1 MASRHPLP
9 ILARTVADIV
19 AGTNPV
25 AARIRDRSFRL
36 STEFINDVTSLLLI
50 GFPGRRPR
58 SLVDSKGRPRPTD
71 MDLASFLV
79 HLIEKATV
87 VELPDYE
94 TLLPK
99 ETRAGEHH
107 LTTTRYG
114 EVTKLV
120 SHREHLSFGVRL
132 KDMSVMERSPTE
144 NDKLGVERSF
154 AIVAHDGTWHQGW
167 HGISWQFR
175 EDEVGFRER
184 YSLLADKNHRGYL
197 YFAHPNRRH
206 SIFSRAHL
214 LLKLLW
220 QRLDDEI
227 NHWSVHLPDETT
239 PEAPAVTKRER
250 GKHVLVPIFV
260 MKLTGLPLTG
270 EYDELADDTGEM
282 VRSLVHFL
290 TEARTKV
297 QFLVRV
303 NEFAF
308 YQYGREKDYVAHW
321 IKSGVWHHFA
331 DTDAYRQR
339 ASLTLAPGVALG
351 YTVNM
356 VSKKVAAR

>member
-1 MASRHPLP
+1 MATRQPLP
-9 ILARTVADIV
+9 TLARTIADIV
-19 AGTNPV
+19 AGTDPV
-25 AARIRDRSFRL
+25 AARIRDRSFPL
-36 STEFINDVTSLLLI
+36 TAQFINDVTSLLLI
-50 GFPGRRPR
+50 GYPGRRPR
-58 SLVDSKGRPRPTD
+58 SQVDSKGRSRPTD

-79 HLIEKATV
+79 HLIEKSTI

-107 LTTTRYG
+107 LASTRYG
-114 EVTKLV
+114 EVINL
-120 SHREHLSFGVRL
+120 SSNREHLSFGVTL
-132 KDMSVMERSPTE
+132 KDMSMMKRSPAE
-144 NDKLGVERSF
+144 SDEHGVKRSF

-175 EDEVGFRER
+175 RDEMGFRER

-227 NHWSVHLPDETT
+227 SHWSSHLPPETASET
-239 PEAPAVTKRER
+239 AAVTKRER
-250 GKHVLVPIFV
+250 GKHVLVPTFV
-260 MKLTGLPLTG
+260 MKLTGLPLSG
-270 EYDELADDTGEM
+270 EYTEMTDDSGEV
-282 VRSLVHFL
+282 VRSRVHFL
-290 TEARTKV
+290 TEARTKM

-308 YQYGREKDYVAHW
+308 YQYGRKKNYVAHW
-321 IKSGVWHHFA
+321 IKNGAWHHFA
-331 DTDAYRQR
+331 SSDMYRQR
-339 ASLTLAPGVALG
+339 AALTLAPGVVLG
-351 YTVNM
+351 YTVDM